1 MGVAP
6 IGQQLGVLG
15 QEKKDRHT
23 TLEKE
28 DFMRLM
34 MKQLLA
40 QDPMKPMDN
49 SQMMQQM
56 SQLASLSATEDL
68 GKTVNMLNLNLGNSQ
83 VLSAT
88 QLIGKRVAVASHT
101 AQLDEKDGLNGSVV
115 VPGEASEITVQVQDE
130 NKKVVKTITLP
141 ASSNGLVDFHW
152 DGKDAEGKMMKDG
165 FYNISAK
172 ATIAGKSQEI
182 PTAGFFKV
190 NSVTIDR
197 QNGSLILNL
206 DGMGGLGM
214 DSIIKILS

>member
-1 MGVAP
+1 MP
-6 IGQQLGVLG
+6 IDSIGQVPGMYG
-15 QEKKDRHT
+15 QNRSERHT
-23 TLEKE
+23 MLQKE

-34 MKQLLA
+34 MKQMLS
-40 QDPMKPMDN
+40 QDPTKPMDN

-68 GKTVNMLNLNLGNSQ
+68 GRTVKMLNLNLGNSQ

-88 QLIGKRVAVASHT
+88 QLIGKRVAVASHS
-101 AQLDEKDGLNGSVV
+101 AQLDAKDGLSGSVV
-115 VPGEASEITVQVQDE
+115 VPGEASDITVEIQDE

-141 ASSNGLVDFHW
+141 ASSHGLVDFHW
-152 DGKDAEGKMMKDG
+152 DGKDAEGNMMKDG

-172 ATIAGKSQEI
+172 ATIAGKSQDV

-190 NSVTIDR
+190 NSVTLDR
-197 QNGSLILNL
+197 QTASLILNL
-206 DGMGGLGM
+206 DGAGGLGM